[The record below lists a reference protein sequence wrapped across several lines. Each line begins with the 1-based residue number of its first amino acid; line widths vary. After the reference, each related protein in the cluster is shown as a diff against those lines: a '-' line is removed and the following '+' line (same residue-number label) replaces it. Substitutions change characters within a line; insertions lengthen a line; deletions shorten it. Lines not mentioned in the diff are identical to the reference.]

1 MYERPYIK
9 EIQARIEE
17 PRKFIQV
24 ILGPRQVGKTTM
36 VNQLLQKLS
45 LPYVY
50 ESADAVSATNSAWLT
65 QVWETARLRM
75 KAANVPE
82 YLLVVDEIQKIENWS
97 EIVKQQWDK
106 DTREKYQYQS
116 NFTGIFPIIDS
127 ERTHRVIGRTFRNVL
142 SRSLVFC

>member
-9 EIQARIEE
+9 EIQTRIEE

-45 LPYVY
+45 LPHVY

-75 KAANVPE
+75 KAANVSE
-82 YLLVVDEIQKIENWS
+82 YLLVED
-97 EIVKQQWDK
+97 
-106 DTREKYQYQS
+106 
-116 NFTGIFPIIDS
+116 
-127 ERTHRVIGRTFRNVL
+127 
-142 SRSLVFC
+142 

>member
-36 VNQLLQKLS
+36 VNQLLQKLFVT
-45 LPYVY
+45 LMYMNLRMPCRRL
-50 ESADAVSATNSAWLT
+50 TRHRLT

-75 KAANVPE
+75 KAANVSE
-82 YLLVVDEIQKIENWS
+82 YLLVED
-97 EIVKQQWDK
+97 
-106 DTREKYQYQS
+106 
-116 NFTGIFPIIDS
+116 
-127 ERTHRVIGRTFRNVL
+127 
-142 SRSLVFC
+142 